1 MMELLLNLIAKP
13 RWVLAP
19 FVSLLSSRTHI
30 RVGNGWPFG
39 LLDDADGCQLAFSL
53 SSAFHQHFIWYVF
66 FWCLSMI
73 FSFSSSLS

>member
-1 MMELLLNLIAKP
+1 MELLLNLIAKP

-19 FVSLLSSRTHI
+19 FVSLSSQTHI

-39 LLDDADGCQLAFSL
+39 PLDDADGCQLAFSL

-66 FWCLSMI
+66 FLVFIYDFLFFLFAFMI
-73 FSFSSSLS
+73 

>member
-1 MMELLLNLIAKP
+1 MMELLLNLIAKL

-19 FVSLLSSRTHI
+19 FGSLLSSRTRI

-39 LLDDADGCQLAFSL
+39 PLDDADGCQLAFSL

-66 FWCLSMI
+66 FGVYL
-73 FSFSSSLS
+73 